1 MPLVKGPSHETLKAL
16 ETVPNMYLVLSP
28 ELYILTASDLYLEA
42 TKTTRESILN
52 KHIFEAFP
60 DNPDHPEADGS
71 QNINASLQ
79 EVLKTKRPHYMRI
92 QRYDVPDVT
101 SPGKFIQRYWDPSH
115 TPILDE
121 QGEIQYI
128 IQLATNVTDMVLA
141 ESALAQSTKDLRTL
155 NDKLDDAN
163 EEIKTAHDELLSTV
177 EALKLFNQNLESNVA
192 YRTRELEIATKKVEK
207 AEMQLRMAI
216 EAAKIGLWYINP
228 ETREL
233 EYSTVAAE
241 IFGYEGERPM
251 TFKESVEQVVEEH
264 RERLVEAIDEAIA
277 GGGEFSVTYAQ
288 RRFNDGQIVWLRSL
302 GKVSRDESGQP
313 AMFSGV
319 VMDITEQKQDDL
331 RKSDFI
337 GMVSHELKTPLTSLS
352 AYLQMLQQ
360 KAVKEGDDF
369 RLNSLNQCFKQVK
382 KMSNMINGF
391 LNVSRL
397 ESGKIHID
405 KERFDMKDLV
415 KEIEDELVAVM
426 SSHHVIFAP
435 VVTTYVNA
443 DRDKIGQVITNFI
456 DNAVKYSPKG
466 STINVACLTVE
477 GKAMVSIQD
486 EGMGIEQYDVDK
498 LFQRYYRVKG
508 NHTQSIAGFGIG
520 LYLCSEI
527 IARHGGDIGVS
538 SEIGRGSNFWF
549 TLPVID

>member
-1 MPLVKGPSHETLKAL
+1 MPPVKGPSPETLKAL

-42 TKTTRESILN
+42 TKTTRESIVN

-92 QRYDVPDVT
+92 QRYDVPDIT

-115 TPILDE
+115 TPILNE

-128 IQLATNVTDMVLA
+128 IQLATNVTDRITA
-141 ESALAQSTKDLRTL
+141 ERALAQSTKDLRRL

-163 EEIKTAHDELLSTV
+163 KEIKTAHDELLSTV
-177 EALKLFNQNLESNVA
+177 ETLKIFNQNLESNVA
-192 YRTRELEIATKKVEK
+192 YRTRELEIATEKVEK

-251 TFKESVEQVVEEH
+251 TLKESVEQVVEEH
-264 RERLVEAIDEAIA
+264 RERLVEAIDEAIT

-426 SSHHVIFAP
+426 FSHHVIFAP
-435 VVTTYVNA
+435 VVTTFVNA

-486 EGMGIEQYDVDK
+486 EGMGIEPYDVEK

-527 IARHGGDIGVS
+527 IAGHGGDIGVS
-538 SEIGRGSNFWF
+538 SEIGKGSNFWF